1 MESPDFTTLTALIA
15 WQVERQRTIL
25 VTVLATY
32 GSAPR
37 PPGALFA
44 VSADGR
50 VAGSVSGGCVEAE
63 LVERFARRWPERP
76 EIVQFGG
83 NDQAERLR
91 LPCGATLELLIEPAP
106 PTAQLR
112 LWRDAV
118 GRRTPVE
125 REFDVASGT
134 AHLIPSRGG
143 PRHSWDGQHMRTIYG
158 PLWRLLLIGATE
170 PARYVAE
177 MAAVL
182 DFDVLVSEP
191 REEYRATWP
200 VTTARVLSLMP
211 DDFVRALA
219 PDARSA
225 VVALAH
231 DPRLDDLGLIEALG
245 SDAFYVGALGSSRT
259 HARRCARLREFGLDG
274 SLIDRLHGPVGLPIG
289 SRTPPEIALAI
300 LSELVSLRSRA
311 SAPTVRVAESEA
323 PS

>member
-1 MESPDFTTLTALIA
+1 
-15 WQVERQRTIL
+15 
-25 VTVLATY
+25 
-32 GSAPR
+32 
-37 PPGALFA
+37 
-44 VSADGR
+44 
-50 VAGSVSGGCVEAE
+50 
-63 LVERFARRWPERP
+63 
-76 EIVQFGG
+76 
-83 NDQAERLR
+83 
-91 LPCGATLELLIEPAP
+91 
-106 PTAQLR
+106 
-112 LWRDAV
+112 
-118 GRRTPVE
+118 
-125 REFDVASGT
+125 
-134 AHLIPSRGG
+134 
-143 PRHSWDGQHMRTIYG
+143 MRTIYG

-219 PDARSA
+219 PDTRSA

>member
-1 MESPDFTTLTALIA
+1 MESSELTTLTALLA
-15 WQVERQRTIL
+15 WQAEGQGSIL

-50 VAGSVSGGCVEAE
+50 MAGSVSGGCVETE
-63 LVERFARRWPERP
+63 LVERFGRRWPARP
-76 EIVQFGG
+76 EIVRFGD
-83 NDQAERLR
+83 NDQAQRLR
-91 LPCGATLELLIEPAP
+91 LPCGATLELLIEPSP
-106 PTAQLR
+106 PNEQLR
-112 LWRDAV
+112 LWRHALK
-118 GRRTPVE
+118 RRAPVE
-125 REFDVASGT
+125 REFDIASGG
-134 AHLIPSRGG
+134 ARLIPSHGG
-143 PRHSWDGQHMRTIYG
+143 PRHSWDGRYMRSVYG
-158 PLWRLLLIGATE
+158 PLWRVLLIGATE

-211 DDFVRALA
+211 DDFVRALN

-259 HARRCARLREFGLDG
+259 HARRCARLREFGLDQ
-274 SLIDRLHGPVGLPIG
+274 SLVARLRGPVGLPIG
-289 SRTPPEIALAI
+289 SRTPAEIALAI
-300 LSELVSLRSRA
+300 LSELVSLRSHANA
-311 SAPTVRVAESEA
+311 SSVHMVEAEA
-323 PS
+323 TP